1 MPDDDAEVDAHDDE
15 DEEDQ
20 PEAKLGA
27 LGLLTM
33 VPVGATPGSMQLVRP
48 LDDGWIELKRL
59 VDHFWAASGLG
70 HRGSV
75 NPSLALDGP

>member
-1 MPDDDAEVDAHDDE
+1 
-15 DEEDQ
+15 
-20 PEAKLGA
+20 
-27 LGLLTM
+27 
-33 VPVGATPGSMQLVRP
+33 MQLVRP